1 MKIRR
6 KLASCVPWRLAAL
19 LLMMVLFLTFSASSA
34 SAQNVEDRLV
44 TVNITSGTI
53 YEFFNQMKQQTGLDF
68 IMSENNKKTLPK
80 ITIKGKNIPLRKALN
95 VVMSQ
100 IHANYDIE
108 NGIVTVGN
116 PVKASRKISGVVTDD
131 GGELLPGVHVSV
143 KGGMQTVTDEQGHY
157 TVTVPS
163 SACSLTFSYVGMT
176 RKTIMIGGGVSPLK
190 RNVSLANDNQ
200 IGEVVVTGLMN
211 RDSKTFTGNASVY
224 KGDDLKTVGHQNFL
238 KSLALLDPSL
248 SLTENLDMGSDPN
261 TMPQVRLRGES
272 SFSGFKNIDKSGLQS
287 DPNQPL
293 FILDGY
299 ETTVERVVDLD
310 MNRIESVT
318 VLKDAAAGAI
328 YGARAANGVIV
339 IKTKRPAEGQ
349 LKVSYNMDLDV
360 NLPDLSSYDLLDA
373 KENLQLINRLGL
385 YRNND
390 GTLRPEYNEI
400 AKWVAEGVN
409 TDWLSQP
416 LRNTVGMK
424 HSLNLQG
431 GDSRMRYGVDL
442 NYATNPG
449 VMKESKRENYGIG
462 VDLSYNF
469 KDKVLFSNYLN
480 VYQTNS
486 AESPYGNFADYTK
499 INSFYPIY
507 DNDGKLYK
515 YYYYTDEYGNQNNL
529 WGNVNNMPVN
539 PLYEASVGNFNKT
552 KSSNISE
559 NFSFDW
565 RILQSLRLNGRVSY
579 SKSHT
584 QNDVFVSPNSTT
596 YKDYGEGMSDVT
608 TADQILRGKYTY
620 TITER
625 ESLEGNMFLTWSQ
638 TFGKHF
644 ITASVGTSLSD
655 SKSSVN
661 GFTAQGF
668 GDGDSPSPSY
678 AQGYEK
684 GGVPNSVEGH
694 ARLASFFASANYA
707 WNDRY
712 LFDFSYRLDGSSEFG
727 TKEKTAPFF
736 STGIGWNM
744 HNEDFIKRLNFINM
758 LKLRATYGEVGSVN
772 FSPYQAKD
780 IYNFTTND
788 RYDGNIG
795 VTLAGLGNE
804 HLRWQT
810 TKSMDL
816 GINVGLF
823 GLFDITADYYRK
835 TTEDMVLPVTT
846 PPSVGFSSFTDNLGR
861 MRNQGYELVL
871 RAYIIKKP
879 QLNLSVFANASHN
892 ENKILAISSYLESY
906 NKSIDS
912 SAGMSDSEYK
922 QASHKFLTKYEEG
935 QSSTAIYAVRSLGID
950 PMTGEELFLTRDG
963 KPTTTWNASDKVVV
977 GDTEPTVRGTF
988 GANVG
993 WKGLYVNLTFSYQW
1007 GGQAYNQTLV
1017 DKVENSNKYQNVDK
1031 RVLTETWQKP
1041 GDVVRY
1047 KANVTDRLTQSYTY
1061 ASSRFVQDLNL
1072 LQLSSLSVQ
1081 YELPK
1086 SWIKPLR
1093 MESVRL
1099 SFNTSDLLYLSTVK
1113 RERGTSYPYARAFT
1127 IGLRANF

>member
-1 MKIRR
+1 M
-6 KLASCVPWRLAAL
+6 

-318 VLKDAAAGAI
+318 ILKDAAAGAI

-480 VYQTNS
+480 V
-486 AESPYGNFADYTK
+486 
-499 INSFYPIY
+499 
-507 DNDGKLYK
+507 
-515 YYYYTDEYGNQNNL
+515 
-529 WGNVNNMPVN
+529 
-539 PLYEASVGNFNKT
+539 
-552 KSSNISE
+552 
-559 NFSFDW
+559 
-565 RILQSLRLNGRVSY
+565 
-579 SKSHT
+579 
-584 QNDVFVSPNSTT
+584 
-596 YKDYGEGMSDVT
+596 
-608 TADQILRGKYTY
+608 
-620 TITER
+620 
-625 ESLEGNMFLTWSQ
+625 
-638 TFGKHF
+638 
-644 ITASVGTSLSD
+644 
-655 SKSSVN
+655 
-661 GFTAQGF
+661 
-668 GDGDSPSPSY
+668 
-678 AQGYEK
+678 
-684 GGVPNSVEGH
+684 
-694 ARLASFFASANYA
+694 
-707 WNDRY
+707 
-712 LFDFSYRLDGSSEFG
+712 
-727 TKEKTAPFF
+727 
-736 STGIGWNM
+736 
-744 HNEDFIKRLNFINM
+744 
-758 LKLRATYGEVGSVN
+758 
-772 FSPYQAKD
+772 
-780 IYNFTTND
+780 
-788 RYDGNIG
+788 
-795 VTLAGLGNE
+795 
-804 HLRWQT
+804 
-810 TKSMDL
+810 
-816 GINVGLF
+816 
-823 GLFDITADYYRK
+823 
-835 TTEDMVLPVTT
+835 
-846 PPSVGFSSFTDNLGR
+846 
-861 MRNQGYELVL
+861 
-871 RAYIIKKP
+871 
-879 QLNLSVFANASHN
+879 
-892 ENKILAISSYLESY
+892 
-906 NKSIDS
+906 
-912 SAGMSDSEYK
+912 
-922 QASHKFLTKYEEG
+922 
-935 QSSTAIYAVRSLGID
+935 
-950 PMTGEELFLTRDG
+950 
-963 KPTTTWNASDKVVV
+963 
-977 GDTEPTVRGTF
+977 
-988 GANVG
+988 
-993 WKGLYVNLTFSYQW
+993 
-1007 GGQAYNQTLV
+1007 
-1017 DKVENSNKYQNVDK
+1017 
-1031 RVLTETWQKP
+1031 
-1041 GDVVRY
+1041 
-1047 KANVTDRLTQSYTY
+1047 
-1061 ASSRFVQDLNL
+1061 
-1072 LQLSSLSVQ
+1072 
-1081 YELPK
+1081 
-1086 SWIKPLR
+1086 
-1093 MESVRL
+1093 
-1099 SFNTSDLLYLSTVK
+1099 
-1113 RERGTSYPYARAFT
+1113 
-1127 IGLRANF
+1127 